1 MILWMPLWLVLRLE
15 THTVYNKLPLSLP
28 LPPSPSQTEIV
39 KQNDK
44 KKQQK
49 PSTKSVCTVH
59 LCIEL

>member
-15 THTVYNKLPLSLP
+15 THTVYNKLPPSLSL
-28 LPPSPSQTEIV
+28 SPSQTEIV